1 MVGVLGVRGLCVGV
15 RAVGA
20 VGELGDDVGLGIVLL
35 RVRRN
40 VGDCGLRVGD
50 TGGLE
55 IDLWLSGAGHP
66 SLLARDGEPVSR
78 CIWFRDAAGRPV
90 YHWWVRDA
98 RSARCHM

>member
-1 MVGVLGVRGLCVGV
+1 LVGVLGVRGLCVGV
-15 RAVGA
+15 RAIGV
-20 VGELGDDVGLGIVLL
+20 VGELGDVVDLGIVLL

-40 VGDCGLRVGD
+40 VGDCGLRVASPRSGD

-78 CIWFRDAAGRPV
+78 YIWFRDAAGRPV
-90 YHWWVRDA
+90 YH
-98 RSARCHM
+98 